1 MAKAGGG
8 IVLDAAEQAMT
19 VIAMT
24 REIGSHGLDISSA
37 IAREL
42 GLRVVNSEIVASRV
56 ASNLG
61 VKESAVQRYLQG
73 AASLLERWQIDKR
86 ELSRLTAEE
95 IFGLAQQGDVLI
107 RGWGV
112 SALFRDVPQI
122 LSVRICA
129 PMAVRELVLMER
141 LGTTDLA
148 TVRDEIERYDSTHT
162 ETIQATFGIDGE
174 SPGLYD
180 VVLNSG
186 RFSVHDCV
194 KIVCEMSR
202 NQRFQD
208 QLAMQMAIADKL
220 LALRVRSALE
230 EKIGPLVPTI
240 SVSAMNGRIRLGGV
254 TSTGGLSARAERV
267 AREVAGVHEVESYID
282 NLVSRGREVVYPH
295 RTVRMIGAFAVDG
308 TFDVS
313 ARLIGEWLT
322 TRKGQQFVTENR
334 LGQRGYPTSEAF
346 ARVPID
352 AHSLL
357 LVGLT
362 DIINSPVYD
371 NQEFN
376 LARDVLPV
384 AGIVSIPC
392 VMVVNPSLSAT
403 TVTELIALA
412 KARPARLKM
421 ASAGH
426 GSLSHALG
434 VLFAALADIDVEHMP
449 RKSGMHGVADL
460 LAEQVDVMFFM
471 LPGLMEYIK
480 AGKLRSLA
488 VTTSTRVVALPD
500 VPSLGEFL
508 PGYEATGWQGLCAP
522 KNTSTEIVAQLNHE
536 INAAL
541 TDSNIR
547 SRLARLHA
555 MPLVG
560 SPADFRLLIER
571 ETEKWSKLVQSD
583 VRLKSN

>member
-1 MAKAGGG
+1 
-8 IVLDAAEQAMT
+8 MT

-24 REIGSHGLDISSA
+24 REIGSHGLDVSSA

-42 GLRVVNSEIVASRV
+42 GLRVVNSEIVASSV

-61 VKESAVQRYLQG
+61 IKESAVQRYLQG

-112 SALFRDVPQI
+112 SVLFRDVPQV

-129 PMAVRELVLMER
+129 PMAVREVVLMER
-141 LGTTDLA
+141 LGITDLA
-148 TVRDEIERYDSTHT
+148 MVREEIERYDAAHT
-162 ETIQATFGIDGE
+162 ETIQATFGIDGG
-174 SPGLYD
+174 SPALYD

-186 RFSVHDCV
+186 RFSVEECV
-194 KIVCEMSR
+194 KIVCELAR
-202 NQRFQD
+202 APRFQD
-208 QLAMQMAIADKL
+208 KLAIQTAIGDKL
-220 LALRVRSALE
+220 LALRVRTSLE
-230 EKIGPLVPTI
+230 EKIGSQVATI
-240 SVSAMNGRIRLGGV
+240 SVSATNGRIRLEGV
-254 TSTGGLSARAERV
+254 TSTGGLSAQAERV
-267 AREVAGVHEVESYID
+267 ALEVAGVREIESHID
-282 NLVSRGREVVYPH
+282 NLVSRGREVVYPR

-313 ARLIGEWLT
+313 ARLIGERLT
-322 TRKGQQFVTENR
+322 TRMGQRFVIENR
-334 LGQRGYPTSEAF
+334 LGQRGYPTAEAF
-346 ARVPID
+346 SRVPID

-371 NQEFN
+371 NHEFN
-376 LARDVLPV
+376 LARDVVPV

-403 TVTELIALA
+403 TATELIALA
-412 KARPARLKM
+412 KARPAKLKL

-434 VLFAALADIDVEHMP
+434 VLFAALADVDVEHLP
-449 RKSGMHGVADL
+449 RKAGMHAVADL
-460 LAEQVDVMFFM
+460 LAEQVEVMFFM

-480 AGKLRSLA
+480 AGKLRPLA
-488 VTTSTRVVALPD
+488 VTTSTRVQALPD
-500 VPSLGEFL
+500 VPSLGEVL
-508 PGYEATGWQGLCAP
+508 PGYEAAGWQGLCAP
-522 KNTSTEIVAQLNHE
+522 KNTPTSIVEQLNHE

-541 TDSNIR
+541 AEEIIR
-547 SRLARLHA
+547 SRLADLHA
-555 MPLVG
+555 IPLVG
-560 SPADFRLLIER
+560 SPADFRRLIER
-571 ETEKWSKLVQSD
+571 ETEKWSKVGQLE
-583 VRLKSN
+583 SNLLRGETASLHRD